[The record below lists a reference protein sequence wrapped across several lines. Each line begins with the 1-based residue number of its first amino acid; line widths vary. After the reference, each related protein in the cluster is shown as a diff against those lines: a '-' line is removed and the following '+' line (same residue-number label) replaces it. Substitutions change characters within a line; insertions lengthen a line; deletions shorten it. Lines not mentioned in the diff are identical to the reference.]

1 MCRCWQKG
9 CWNHLWLISFLAQVE
24 REEWREWG
32 KGKEETNPD
41 FTVHYG
47 IDATVGLQVLV
58 LFFFLIFLLAIT
70 RVIFKSFIWGVF
82 SPKCHAV
89 EWLLFSKQL
98 MLLTECEQFL
108 QEDRMAWAAQS
119 SSTFAPWERPEEM
132 APTAQSHEW
141 EGNEKDLQWEGQ
153 WEGKGRLSPWSF

>member
-1 MCRCWQKG
+1 MLAKG
-9 CWNHLWLISFLAQVE
+9 LLKPLVVNILLGPSWEGGVE
-24 REEWREWG
+24 RVRKG
-32 KGKEETNPD
+32 KGGDKPWL
-41 FTVHYG
+41 HSALWHWCYSG
-47 IDATVGLQVLV
+47 ITSPCSVL
-58 LFFFLIFLLAIT
+58 FLIFLLAIT
-70 RVIFKSFIWGVF
+70 RVIFKSFIWGGF

-141 EGNEKDLQWEGQ
+141 EGNEKDLQWEGK